1 MTMARAT
8 KKAIVESTIYVD
20 YIDENDEMRSGAII
34 VNGKPSDNR
43 ALILAQKQF
52 GKNCFVDRIETDVQ
66 TAALDAET
74 FAAHALPC
82 IEGEVY
88 GRDYV
93 TQTMERT
100 SFTVKCK
107 DADGKPM
114 TTTLH
119 YEGRTTINKL
129 RNYAIEQLESKNVM
143 VLPKS
148 IKVEQVRMYMLKDAY
163 IALASK

>member
-1 MTMARAT
+1 MARAT

-20 YIDENDEMRSGAII
+20 YIDDNDEMKSGAII
-34 VNGKPSDNR
+34 VNGKPSENR

-93 TQTMERT
+93 TQTMEQT
-100 SFTVKCK
+100 SYTVKYK
-107 DADGKPM
+107 NADGETITETLQYEGK
-114 TTTLH
+114 TTL
-119 YEGRTTINKL
+119 NKL
-129 RNYAIEQLESKNVM
+129 RNSAIELLGTKNVM

-163 IALASK
+163 VALASK

>member
-1 MTMARAT
+1 MARAT

-20 YIDENDEMRSGAII
+20 YIDDNDELQSGAII

-100 SFTVKCK
+100 SYTVKYK
-107 DADGKPM
+107 NADGETITK
-114 TTTLH
+114 TLQYEGKTTL
-119 YEGRTTINKL
+119 NKL
-129 RNYAIEQLESKNVM
+129 RNSAIELLETKNVM

-163 IALASK
+163 VALASK